1 MEEEKN
7 NNLTLNNRKK
17 LNLTGVLEVVS
28 YDDEKI
34 QLNTN
39 LGSLDIKGSSLK
51 INKLDVQNG
60 DVIIMGMINSMVYS
74 DKNINKDKKSF
85 MKKLFQ

>member
-1 MEEEKN
+1 MEEEKK

-51 INKLDVQNG
+51 INKLDVQYG

-74 DKNINKDKKSF
+74 DKSINKDKKSF
-85 MKKLFQ
+85 IKKLFQ

>member
-1 MEEEKN
+1 MEEEKK

-74 DKNINKDKKSF
+74 DKSINKDKKSF
-85 MKKLFQ
+85 IKKIFQ

>member
-1 MEEEKN
+1 MEEEKK